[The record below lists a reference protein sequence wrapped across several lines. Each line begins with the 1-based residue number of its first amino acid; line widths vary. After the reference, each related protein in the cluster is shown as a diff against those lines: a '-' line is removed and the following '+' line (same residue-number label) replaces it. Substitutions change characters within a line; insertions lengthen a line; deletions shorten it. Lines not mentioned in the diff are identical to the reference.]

1 MCTVVVSVAPGQEW
15 PVVFLGLRDESADRP
30 WDPPAAWW
38 PELGDRVEGLH
49 DREAGGAWLATA
61 SGPAR
66 AAVVLNRRE
75 QPAAPAGGWHTRG
88 SLPLDAASAGRLPT
102 GRPLTRTFNLLS
114 ADASGAVHT
123 SWDGERLSSAPLAAG
138 VHVLTHGAP
147 DDESVPRV
155 ARWAPRF
162 RAAAAPTGPLPGPM
176 SLDAP
181 AARPGHDGRA
191 PDPDDREG
199 SWRPWLDLL
208 RESSALALSDDEA
221 LVRADLLQGTWFGS
235 LSLSV
240 VALSADRVAHE
251 HLRLD
256 AGSGVDL
263 PGALAA
269 R

>member
-1 MCTVVVSVAPGQEW
+1 MCTVVVSVAPGAEW

-61 SGPAR
+61 TGPAR
-66 AAVVLNRRE
+66 ASVVLNRRE
-75 QPAAPAGGWHTRG
+75 QPPVPEGGWRTRG
-88 SLPLDAASAGRLPT
+88 ALPLEAAAAGELPT
-102 GRPLTRTFNLLS
+102 GRPATRTFNLLS

-123 SWDGERLSSAPLAAG
+123 SWDGDRLASVPLSPG

-147 DDESVPRV
+147 DDDQVARV
-155 ARWAPRF
+155 ARWLPRF
-162 RAAAAPTGPLPGPM
+162 RGVAAPVGPLPEQ
-176 SLDAP
+176 D
-181 AARPGHDGRA
+181 
-191 PDPDDREG
+191 EG

-208 RESSALALSDDEA
+208 RESSGLPLSDDEA

-235 LSLSV
+235 LSLSL

-263 PGALAA
+263 PGALTA
-269 R
+269 RRR